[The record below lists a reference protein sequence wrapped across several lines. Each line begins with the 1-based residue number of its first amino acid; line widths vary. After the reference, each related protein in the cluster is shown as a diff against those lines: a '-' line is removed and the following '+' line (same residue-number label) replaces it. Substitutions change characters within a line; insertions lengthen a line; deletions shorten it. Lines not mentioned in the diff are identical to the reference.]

1 VAIAAISLPLL
12 ARGGSFRTALLLP
25 AGLCLV
31 CAVLVV
37 ILVVDPPR
45 PQTKGGV
52 RAASPYRTP
61 TLWRVHA
68 ASAMLVV
75 PQFTISAF
83 GLEYLVSQQR
93 WAAAAAGAFMA
104 AIQVAGAFGRLGSGY
119 WSDRVG
125 SRLRPMRQLA
135 LASAAVML
143 LAALGDRTWSWLVV
157 VAIAIGAVI
166 TVADNGLGYTATA
179 EIAGSAWAGRALGAQ
194 NTGQNVTAALTPP
207 VLGLIIGAGG
217 YATAFACAAICPL
230 LAIVLTPV
238 RAETP
243 TREWT

>member
-1 VAIAAISLPLL
+1 M
-12 ARGGSFRTALLLP
+12 P
-25 AGLCLV
+25 AVFCLV
-31 CAVLVV
+31 CAVAVALFVA
-37 ILVVDPPR
+37 DPPR
-45 PQTKGGV
+45 PVGTGSV
-52 RAASPYRTP
+52 RAASPYRSP

-83 GLEYLVSQQR
+83 GLAYLVGAR
-93 WAAAAAGAFMA
+93 HWAAAAAGGFMA
-104 AIQVAGAFGRLGSGY
+104 AIQVAGAAGRLGSGW

-135 LASAAVML
+135 MASAGVML
-143 LAALGDRTWSWLVV
+143 LAALGDRTWTWLVV
-157 VAIAIGAVI
+157 VAIALGAVI

-194 NTGQNVTAALTPP
+194 NTGQNVIAALTPP
-207 VLGLIIGAGG
+207 LLGLLIGWAG

-230 LAIVLTPV
+230 LAIELTPV
-238 RAETP
+238 RAEHAART
-243 TREWT
+243 WS